1 MDQVHGILFIAR
13 TTGPGTVREEQVPFA
28 DLQQLLDACV
38 AEEEGSTAFVRV
50 QIVGESG
57 GEQWKLMLDFGQFGR
72 EER

>member
-1 MDQVHGILFIAR
+1 MSQVHGILFVAR

-38 AEEEGSTAFVRV
+38 AQEGAAFVRV
-50 QIVGESG
+50 EIVGESG
-57 GEQWKLMLDFGQFGR
+57 GEPWRLVLDFGQFGR